1 MAFGAAVGTASL
13 LWAAFA
19 TDSVAYLPVFML
31 GFWIVGGFVGAV
43 SALLG
48 LVAWNVLSGA
58 PRWPSAAV
66 TAAAGTMLWFLWLL
80 LDYEDWAKAVWPGT
94 LIAAVLMSGFGV
106 MLVRGGKQTSAP
118 Q

>member
-19 TDSVAYLPVFML
+19 TGSVGYLPVFML

-58 PRWPSAAV
+58 SRWPVAAA

-80 LDYEDWAKAVWPGT
+80 LDYEGWAKVVWPGT
-94 LIAAVLMSGFGV
+94 LIAAVLMLGFGV
-106 MLVRGGKQTSAP
+106 TLVRSAKLTRAP